1 MDENAAKREIIETA
15 RAMLAK
21 GLVQGT
27 GGNFS
32 VRCARGMIITPSGM
46 DYGALTPDDLP
57 VLSLGGEMVEGFRKP
72 SVEREL
78 HAEIYRRRPDVNAV
92 IHTHSVYATAAA
104 ALRAPM
110 PVLTDNQA
118 VLFGGAVPCAEYA
131 PIGTEKLAPC
141 AEYAPIGTEKLARSA
156 AQALGPGCGVLLANH
171 GALCACASL
180 AEAALKCEMLEIFAK
195 IYFLTALRGGGV
207 PLTAEEIKN
216 ESEDMSRRYG
226 QS

>member
-57 VLSLGGEMVEGFRKP
+57 VLSLGGEMVEG
-72 SVEREL
+72 L

-110 PVLTDNQA
+110 PALTDNQA

-131 PIGTEKLAPC
+131 PIGTEKLA
-141 AEYAPIGTEKLARSA
+141 RSA
-156 AQALGPGCGVLLANH
+156 AQALGSGCGVLLANH

-226 QS
+226 QR

>member
-1 MDENAAKREIIETA
+1 MDENKAKGEIIETA

-46 DYGALTPDDLP
+46 DYNALTPDDLP
-57 VLSLGGEMVEGFRKP
+57 VLSLDGELLEGFRKP
-72 SVEREL
+72 SVERGL

-118 VLFGGAVPCAEYA
+118 VLFGGE
-131 PIGTEKLAPC
+131 IPC

-156 AQALGPGCGVLLANH
+156 AAALGPGSGVLLANH

-180 AEAALKCEMLEIFAK
+180 HEAALKCEMLEIFAK

-207 PLTAEEIKN
+207 PLTPEEIKN

-226 QS
+226 QK

>member
-110 PVLTDNQA
+110 PALTDNQA
-118 VLFGGAVPCAEYA
+118 VLFGGPV
-131 PIGTEKLAPC
+131 PC

-156 AQALGPGCGVLLANH
+156 AQALGCGCGVLLANH
-171 GALCACASL
+171 ARSAHAPRSPKPRSN
-180 AEAALKCEMLEIFAK
+180 AKC
-195 IYFLTALRGGGV
+195 
-207 PLTAEEIKN
+207 
-216 ESEDMSRRYG
+216 
-226 QS
+226 

>member
-1 MDENAAKREIIETA
+1 MDEQAAKLEIIRTA
-15 RAMLAK
+15 REMLAK

-32 VRCARGMIITPSGM
+32 VRCERGMIITPSGM
-46 DYGALTPDDLP
+46 GYGALTPDDLP
-57 VLSLGGEMVEGFRKP
+57 VLSLDGRPLEGGRKP

-78 HAEIYRRRPDVNAV
+78 HAEIYRRRPDVKAV

-104 ALRAPM
+104 ALREPL

-118 VLFGGAVPCAEYA
+118 VLFGGEMPCAEYA
-131 PIGTEKLAPC
+131 PIGTRKLA
-141 AEYAPIGTEKLARSA
+141 EHA
-156 AQALGPGCGVLLANH
+156 ALALGSGSGVLLANH

-180 AEAALKCEMLEIFAK
+180 AEAAAKCEMLEIFAK

-207 PLTAEEIKN
+207 KLKPEEIQS

-226 QS
+226 QR

>member
-1 MDENAAKREIIETA
+1 MNENAAKREIIETA
-15 RAMLAK
+15 CAMLAK

-46 DYGALTPDDLP
+46 DYNALTPDDLP
-57 VLSLGGEMVEGFRKP
+57 VLSLDGELLEGFRKP
-72 SVEREL
+72 SVEKGL
-78 HAEIYRRRPDVNAV
+78 HAEIYRRRPDVCAV

-110 PVLTDNQA
+110 PALTDNQA

-131 PIGTEKLAPC
+131 PIGTEKLA
-141 AEYAPIGTEKLARSA
+141 RSA
-156 AQALGPGCGVLLANH
+156 ACALGSGCGVLLANH
-171 GALCACASL
+171 GALCACSSL

-226 QS
+226 QK

>member
-1 MDENAAKREIIETA
+1 MNENAAKREIIETA

-46 DYGALTPDDLP
+46 DYNALTPDDLP
-57 VLSLGGEMVEGFRKP
+57 VLSLDGELLEGFRKP
-72 SVEREL
+72 SVEKGL
-78 HAEIYRRRPDVNAV
+78 HAEIYHRRPDVCAV

-110 PVLTDNQA
+110 PALTDNQA
-118 VLFGGAVPCAEYA
+118 VLFGGPV
-131 PIGTEKLAPC
+131 PC

-156 AQALGPGCGVLLANH
+156 AQALGSGCGVLLANH

-180 AEAALKCEMLEIFAK
+180 VEAALKCEMLEIFAK

-226 QS
+226 QK

>member
-46 DYGALTPDDLP
+46 DYGSLTPDDLP
-57 VLSLGGEMVEGFRKP
+57 VLSLGGELLEGFRKP
-72 SVEREL
+72 SVERKL

-104 ALRAPM
+104 VLRAPM
-110 PVLTDNQA
+110 PALTDNQA
-118 VLFGGAVPCAEYA
+118 VLFGGEIPCAQYA
-131 PIGTEKLAPC
+131 PIGTQ
-141 AEYAPIGTEKLARSA
+141 KLARSA
-156 AQALGPGCGVLLANH
+156 AEALGSGFAVLIANH
-171 GALCACASL
+171 GALCAGATL
-180 AEAALKCEMLEIFAK
+180 AEAAMRCEMLEIFAK

-207 PLTAEEIKN
+207 PLTPEEIKT
-216 ESEDMSRRYG
+216 ESEDVSRRYG
-226 QS
+226 QR

>member
-1 MDENAAKREIIETA
+1 MDENAAKLAIIDTA

-32 VRCARGMIITPSGM
+32 VRCERGMVITPSGM

-57 VLSLGGEMVEGFRKP
+57 VLSPDGRILEGARSP
-72 SVEREL
+72 SVEKEL
-78 HAEIYRRRPDVNAV
+78 HAEIYRRRPDVGAV

-104 ALRAPM
+104 ALRAPL
-110 PVLTDNQA
+110 PALTDNQA
-118 VLFGGAVPCAEYA
+118 VLFGGEIPCAEYA
-131 PIGTEKLAPC
+131 PIGTEKLAQN
-141 AEYAPIGTEKLARSA
+141 AARALAGGS
-156 AQALGPGCGVLLANH
+156 GVLLANH
-171 GALCACASL
+171 GALCAGASL
-180 AEAALKCEMLEIFAK
+180 SEAALRCEMLEIFAK

-207 PLTAEEIKN
+207 PLTPEEIRD

-226 QS
+226 QR

>member
-1 MDENAAKREIIETA
+1 MDENRAKREIIETA
-15 RAMLAK
+15 RAMLAN

-46 DYGALTPDDLP
+46 DYNVLTPDDLP
-57 VLSLGGEMVEGFRKP
+57 VLSLGGELLEGFRKP
-72 SVEREL
+72 SVEHGL
-78 HAEIYRRRPDVNAV
+78 HAEIYRSRPDVYAV

-110 PVLTDNQA
+110 PALTDNQA
-118 VLFGGAVPCAEYA
+118 VLFGGE
-131 PIGTEKLAPC
+131 IPC
-141 AEYAPIGTEKLARSA
+141 AEYAPIGTEKLARNA
-156 AQALGPGCGVLLANH
+156 AAALGSGPGVLLANH
-171 GALCACASL
+171 GALCACTSL

-195 IYFLTALRGGGV
+195 IYFLTALHGGGV
-207 PLTAEEIKN
+207 PLTPEEIKN

-226 QS
+226 QR

>member
-1 MDENAAKREIIETA
+1 MDENAAKLEIIETA

-27 GGNFS
+27 GGNLS

-46 DYGALTPDDLP
+46 DYDRLTPDDLP
-57 VLSLGGEMVEGFRKP
+57 VLSLGGELIEGFRKP
-72 SVEREL
+72 SVERGL

-104 ALRAPM
+104 ALRAPV

-118 VLFGGAVPCAEYA
+118 VLFGGEV
-131 PIGTEKLAPC
+131 PC

-156 AQALGPGCGVLLANH
+156 AQALGSGSGVLLANH
-171 GALCACASL
+171 GALCTGATL
-180 AEAALKCEMLEIFAK
+180 TEAALKCEMLEIFAK

-207 PLTAEEIKN
+207 PLTPEEIKN

-226 QS
+226 QK

>member
-1 MDENAAKREIIETA
+1 MDENAAKREIIEMA

-110 PVLTDNQA
+110 PALTDNQA

-131 PIGTEKLAPC
+131 PIGTEKLA
-141 AEYAPIGTEKLARSA
+141 RSA
-156 AQALGPGCGVLLANH
+156 AQALGSGCGVLLANH

-195 IYFLTALRGGGV
+195 IYFITALRGGGV

-226 QS
+226 QK

>member
-1 MDENAAKREIIETA
+1 
-15 RAMLAK
+15 MLAK

-46 DYGALTPDDLP
+46 DYGALTPDELP

-92 IHTHSVYATAAA
+92 IHTHSVYAIAAA

-110 PVLTDNQA
+110 PALTDNQA
-118 VLFGGAVPCAEYA
+118 VLFGGPVPCAEYA
-131 PIGTEKLAPC
+131 PRKSSRAAPRRLS
-141 AEYAPIGTEKLARSA
+141 APAAASCLQTTARSA
-156 AQALGPGCGVLLANH
+156 HAPRSPKPRSNA
-171 GALCACASL
+171 
-180 AEAALKCEMLEIFAK
+180 KC
-195 IYFLTALRGGGV
+195 
-207 PLTAEEIKN
+207 
-216 ESEDMSRRYG
+216 
-226 QS
+226 

>member
-1 MDENAAKREIIETA
+1 M
-15 RAMLAK
+15 
-21 GLVQGT
+21 
-27 GGNFS
+27 
-32 VRCARGMIITPSGM
+32 
-46 DYGALTPDDLP
+46 
-57 VLSLGGEMVEGFRKP
+57 
-72 SVEREL
+72 EREL

-110 PVLTDNQA
+110 PALTDNQA
-118 VLFGGAVPCAEYA
+118 VLFGGPV
-131 PIGTEKLAPC
+131 PC

-156 AQALGPGCGVLLANH
+156 AQALGCGCGVLLANH

-226 QS
+226 QR

>member
-1 MDENAAKREIIETA
+1 MNENNAKREIIETA

-46 DYGALTPDDLP
+46 DYNALTPDDLP
-57 VLSLGGEMVEGFRKP
+57 VLSFGGEVLEGIRKP
-72 SVEREL
+72 SVESGL

-92 IHTHSVYATAAA
+92 IHTHSVCATAAA

-110 PVLTDNQA
+110 PALTDNQA
-118 VLFGGAVPCAEYA
+118 VLFGGAVPCAGYA
-131 PIGTEKLAPC
+131 PIGTEQ
-141 AEYAPIGTEKLARSA
+141 LARSVA
-156 AQALGPGCGVLLANH
+156 GALASGCGVLLANH

-207 PLTAEEIKN
+207 PLTPDEIKT
-216 ESEDMSRRYG
+216 ESTDMARRYG
-226 QS
+226 QK